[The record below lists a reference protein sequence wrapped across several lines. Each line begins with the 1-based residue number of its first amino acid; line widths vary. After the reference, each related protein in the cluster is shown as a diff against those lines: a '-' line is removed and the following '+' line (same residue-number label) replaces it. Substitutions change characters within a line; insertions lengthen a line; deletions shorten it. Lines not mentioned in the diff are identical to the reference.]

1 MSEPLPAVLEDM
13 AKPWHLS
20 AELFRRFLD
29 HDVTPAEGRAVVR
42 HLVSQCPECLG
53 LVGRIVAEGGYW
65 FGKEVADGL
74 AESDRVL
81 ASFEDTAEFTLRA
94 PRVVAFERLR
104 GWAHW
109 SALDPLLPNERLPAI
124 LSRKDWHHWG
134 LFRALL
140 DAATWYGARD
150 PQEAVDIAQLAL
162 DIADLLN
169 PEAVGGEAA
178 AKDMRATAY
187 SVLAD
192 CRRMASDLEGARQAI
207 AEAWRWNEEGEG
219 DPLDKAEIYY
229 ADAAY
234 AATIGEFETAVTIL
248 KKALALYRAADDA
261 HLQGRTLIRMGET
274 LGYVNPEKALAYIE
288 RGLER
293 MNPVREPRLAL
304 LAQHALA
311 EFLTAAGRPREALAI
326 LNRARPL
333 YQQFPDEWAQLRFH
347 WLQGRVAHGLGSFA
361 EAAAI
366 LWQVREELFPRD
378 QQRDFLMISIDLAE
392 AHVRAGEMATALSF
406 LEETTPILVG
416 SNLHRNALAA
426 WLAFQKALEER
437 RDLEA
442 PALAPLFDNLR
453 RYYRRSWYVPSAEF
467 SLS

>member
-1 MSEPLPAVLEDM
+1 MSELLPADPPDM
-13 AKPWHLS
+13 AEPRHLS

-29 HDVTPAEGRAVVR
+29 HEVSQPERLMVVR
-42 HLVSQCPECLG
+42 HLISQCPECLG

-65 FGKEVADGL
+65 FGPEVAAGL
-74 AESDRVL
+74 AEGDRVL
-81 ASFEDTAEFTLRA
+81 ASFEAAVAVTDRE
-94 PRVVAFERLR
+94 PRRVAFERLR

-124 LSRKDWHHWG
+124 LARKDWHHWG

-140 DAATWYGARD
+140 DAAHWYGARD
-150 PQEAVDIAQLAL
+150 PQEAADIAQLAL
-162 DIADLLN
+162 DISELLA
-169 PEAVGGEAA
+169 PAAVGAEAA
-178 AKDMRATAY
+178 SNDMRATAY

-207 AEAWRWNEEGEG
+207 AEAWKWNEEGEG
-219 DPLDKAEIYY
+219 DHLDKAEIYY

-274 LGYVNPEKALAYIE
+274 LGHVNPEKALAYIE

-293 MNPVREPRLAL
+293 MNPVREPHLAL

-311 EFLTAAGRPREALAI
+311 EFLCAAGRPREALAI
-326 LNRARPL
+326 LDRARPL
-333 YQQFPDEWAQLRFH
+333 YREFREDMVQLRLH
-347 WLQGRVAHGLGSFA
+347 WLQGRVAHGLGSFG
-361 EAAAI
+361 EAADI
-366 LWQVREELFPRD
+366 LRQVREEFRARD
-378 QQRDFLMISIDLAE
+378 LHRDFLMVSIDLAE
-392 AHVRAGEMATALSF
+392 AHVAAGEMATALR
-406 LEETTPILVG
+406 LLAKITPAMAG
-416 SNLHRNALAA
+416 WNLHRNALSAS
-426 WLAFQKALEER
+426 LAFQKALEER

-442 PALAPLFDNLR
+442 AALAPLFDNLR
-453 RYYRRSWYVPSAEF
+453 RYYRRSWHVPAAEF
-467 SLS
+467 SLG

>member
-1 MSEPLPAVLEDM
+1 MSQPLPVASEDM

-20 AELFRRFLD
+20 EELFRRFLD
-29 HDVTPAEGRAVVR
+29 HQVSPAEGRAVVR

-65 FGKEVADGL
+65 FGKEVAEGL
-74 AESDRVL
+74 AEHDRVL
-81 ASFEDTAEFTLRA
+81 ASFEAAVEFTARE
-94 PRVVAFERLR
+94 PRRIAFEHLR

-124 LSRKDWHHWG
+124 LARKDWHHWG

-140 DAATWYGARD
+140 DAARWYSARD

-162 DIADLLN
+162 DIADLLD
-169 PEAVGGEAA
+169 PATVGGEAA

-207 AEAWRWNEEGEG
+207 AEAWKWNEEGEG

-248 KKALALYRAADDA
+248 KKALALYRTADDP

-274 LGYVNPEKALAYIE
+274 LGYVKPEKALTYIE

-326 LNRARPL
+326 LDRTRPL
-333 YQQFPDEWAQLRFH
+333 YRQFPDEWMQLRFH
-347 WLQGRVAHGLGSFA
+347 WLQGRVAHALGSFA
-361 EAAAI
+361 EAADI
-366 LWQVREELFPRD
+366 LRQVREELFPLD
-378 QQRDFLMISIDLAE
+378 HQRDFVMISIDLAE
-392 AHVRAGEMATALSF
+392 AHVRAGDMATALSF

-416 SNLHRNALAA
+416 SNLHRNALSA

-442 PALAPLFDNLR
+442 PALVPLFDNLR
-453 RYYRRSWYVPSAEF
+453 RYYRRSWYDPAAEF
-467 SLS
+467 SIP

>member
-20 AELFRRFLD
+20 EELFRRFLD
-29 HDVTPAEGRAVVR
+29 HEVSPSEGRAVVR

-65 FGKEVADGL
+65 FGKEVAEGL
-74 AESDRVL
+74 AEHDRVL
-81 ASFEDTAEFTLRA
+81 ASFDAAVEFTARE
-94 PRVVAFERLR
+94 PRRIAFEHLR

-124 LSRKDWHHWG
+124 LARKDWHHWG

-140 DAATWYGARD
+140 DAATWYSSRD
-150 PQEAVDIAQLAL
+150 SQEAVDIAQLAL
-162 DIADLLN
+162 DIADLLD
-169 PEAVGGEAA
+169 PAAVGGEAA

-192 CRRMASDLEGARQAI
+192 CRRMASDLEGARTAI
-207 AEAWRWNEEGEG
+207 AEAWKWSEEGEG
-219 DPLDKAEIYY
+219 DPLDKAEIYS

-248 KKALALYRAADDA
+248 KKALALYRTADDA
-261 HLQGRTLIRMGET
+261 HLQGRTLIRMGEA
-274 LGYVNPEKALAYIE
+274 LGYVKPEKALAYIE

-311 EFLTAAGRPREALAI
+311 EFLCAAGRPREALAI
-326 LNRARPL
+326 LDRARPL
-333 YQQFPDEWAQLRFH
+333 YREFREDMVQLRLH
-347 WLQGRVAHGLGSFA
+347 WLQGRVAHALGSFA
-361 EAAAI
+361 EAADI
-366 LWQVREELFPRD
+366 LRQAREEFRARD
-378 QQRDFLMISIDLAE
+378 LHRDFLMVSIDLAE
-392 AHVRAGEMATALSF
+392 AHVAAGEMASALR
-406 LEETTPILVG
+406 LLGETTPAMA
-416 SNLHRNALAA
+416 SRNLHRSALAA
-426 WLAFQKALEER
+426 WLLFQKALEER
-437 RDLEA
+437 SDLDA
-442 PALAPLFDNLR
+442 AALAPLFDNLR
-453 RYYRRSWYVPSAEF
+453 RYYRRSWHVPAAEF